1 MGDMATA
8 LVIEAFLALP
18 HARPAFPHTC
28 TVGAMAVGAEN
39 RNPGKV
45 TKTHH
50 GGSRS
55 LLHDMGVLWANLGT
69 STSNGE

>member
-1 MGDMATA
+1 MATA

-18 HARPAFPHTC
+18 HGLPAHLHRGRHGRGGQKPKS
-28 TVGAMAVGAEN
+28 
-39 RNPGKV
+39 GKV

-55 LLHDMGVLWANLGT
+55 FLQDMGVLWA
-69 STSNGE
+69 S